1 MRINNPKALMTFNS
15 GETAE
20 EKAYSLAT
28 FGQLTNAID
37 VLNKKFVDLLVGTAE
52 NKNGLPGFT
61 KKTGYAW
68 LDDSGKLP
76 ASLMPS
82 LAVTEVFAVEQDTII
97 TQSIDETS
105 PIPRENVNT
114 KMQKWMSDSPTDKD
128 GNPVNL
134 QKGDIIV
141 IIPGQ
146 DQTVDPLYCG
156 AYITT
161 EVPTDEGGDYNFS
174 RISYEASKIVSID
187 GKTPDSAGILTL
199 TPTDIF
205 KMDNASDA
213 EALVASLW
221 RFKTVFKDDGSN
233 EIDRFSFNDETYA
246 KSTEL
251 DAEASKRALDI
262 DALSA
267 VITRHTDEIG
277 KRNASAA
284 YSLDDPIFP
293 QLYGLRNLVDN
304 NATVLSAVMTDTND
318 YLATLE
324 NQLKNLVNGS
334 LNGKVIELKEQTFSF
349 TKGNEISDTD
359 PVTISKDDVEG
370 SEPILIQKT
379 GKVNWTYT
387 FIPSTDAKDE
397 RVIAVF
403 DEDGNQFFP
412 DMQRV
417 PGSASSEAKN
427 TLITLVMDKV
437 VKRVGDIETDLSNIN
452 GKTFTLLY
460 ASTLKVGMTPDEIT
474 TFDVA
479 KEKHVYTSSDHAGL

>member
-1 MRINNPKALMTFNS
+1 
-15 GETAE
+15 
-20 EKAYSLAT
+20 
-28 FGQLTNAID
+28 
-37 VLNKKFVDLLVGTAE
+37 
-52 NKNGLPGFT
+52 
-61 KKTGYAW
+61 
-68 LDDSGKLP
+68 
-76 ASLMPS
+76 
-82 LAVTEVFAVEQDTII
+82 
-97 TQSIDETS
+97 
-105 PIPRENVNT
+105 
-114 KMQKWMSDSPTDKD
+114 MQKWMSDSPVDKD

-146 DQTVDPLYCG
+146 DEVVDPLYCG

-161 EVPTDEGGDYNFS
+161 EVPTAEGGDYNFS

-205 KMDNASDA
+205 KMDNPDDA

-221 RFKTVFKDDGSN
+221 RFKTVFKDGD

-251 DAEASKRALDI
+251 DAEISKRALDI

-267 VITRHTDEIG
+267 VITRHTEEIG
-277 KRNASAA
+277 KRNDSVG
-284 YSLDDPIFP
+284 YSLDDAIFP
-293 QLYGLRNLVDN
+293 QLKGLRKLVDN

-324 NQLKNLVNGS
+324 SQLKNLVNGS

-349 TKGNEISDTD
+349 TLDGVVEAE
-359 PVTISKDDVEG
+359 PVTISKDDDVEG
-370 SEPILIQKT
+370 SEPIIIQKT
-379 GKVNWTYT
+379 GKANWTYT
-387 FIPSTDAKDE
+387 FIPSTEAKDE

-403 DEDGNQFFP
+403 DENGNQFFP

-417 PGSASSEAKN
+417 PGAASAEAKN
-427 TLITLVMDKV
+427 TKITLVMDKV
-437 VKRVGDIETDLSNIN
+437 VKRVGDTTTDLSNID

-479 KEKHVYTSSDHAGL
+479 KENHVYTSTEHAGL